1 MLTKMTT
8 KTKSREEDYMKDG
21 EALKKELLHSIMS
34 RNYYRREELQHILEA
49 RLAIPLADL
58 DTILPRSA
66 EEGNADTT
74 TTLKS
79 SDLHILELLNRQKI
93 TMGSLFVQCYFSGM
107 KNAFRVTENVFEP
120 ETMEEKLEQL
130 DYRCKHQQFWNAIY
144 LPSPLL
150 VNFEKNVNERNRE
163 FAAVIITD
171 YWPGATHN
179 LDTIAI
185 DGRVSDI
192 EKLVANTIL
201 VKGYDKSKLL
211 KEKEDLLRER
221 EKIPR
226 SVLETV
232 DEFAIDGTDGL
243 DVNPSLKRITKVLDR
258 EFYERK
264 IMNYFEQ
271 AYRWHCKVDP
281 NSVLGAR
288 KARIIRDFKTNIEPV
303 LDVIADSTKF
313 VYAQGDEFI
322 HNYVYHMVLGDDGKH
337 KLVSGVFD
345 SERSC
350 LNRLER
356 SRAKSLVSPLLY
368 LPYESE
374 QKFLDEADD
383 RLLLRLSKLESGSTA
398 KERLVHIILEKTKS
412 RLEFDLIA
420 MYEGICTIGRVAQD
434 DLLNRQHVI
443 NTFGKSVR
451 YSNPY
456 ISFPSGAPI
465 SVTPGRYNSRES
477 ISRLKTRLSER
488 LDKMISGSASYGTV
502 QDNKVLDSL
511 KGLREILTYFTIP
524 KEPIADADDPRSK
537 SSIDNFALDK

>member
-1 MLTKMTT
+1 MLIKMTT
-8 KTKSREEDYMKDG
+8 KTRSREEDNTKDG
-21 EALKKELLHSIMS
+21 ETLRRELLHLIES
-34 RNYYRREELQHILEA
+34 RNYYRREELQPILET

-58 DTILPRSA
+58 DTVLSRSV
-66 EEGNADTT
+66 EDGNVDTI

-79 SDLHILELLNRQKI
+79 SDLHILELLDRQKSPI
-93 TMGSLFVQCYFSGM
+93 GRLFVQCYFSGM
-107 KNAFRVTENVFEP
+107 KNAFKVSANMFEP
-120 ETMEEKLEQL
+120 ETMEEKLKQL
-130 DYRCKHQQFWNAIY
+130 EYRCKHLQFWNGIY

-150 VNFEKNVNERNRE
+150 VDFVKNVNERNGE

-171 YWPGATHN
+171 YWSGATHN
-179 LDTIAI
+179 LDIIAI
-185 DGRVSDI
+185 DGRNSDI
-192 EKLVANTIL
+192 DKLIADTIL

-226 SVLETV
+226 SALETV
-232 DEFAIDGTDGL
+232 DEFAIAGTDSL
-243 DVNPSLKRITKVLDR
+243 DINPSLKRIIKVLGR

-281 NSVLGAR
+281 NFALGA
-288 KARIIRDFKTNIEPV
+288 KKKKIIGDFKTNIEPV
-303 LDVIADSTKF
+303 LEIIADSTKF

-322 HNYVYHMVLGDDGKH
+322 HNYMYRRVLDDDEEY

-356 SRAKSLVSPLLY
+356 SRAKLFMSPLLY
-368 LPYESE
+368 LSYESE
-374 QKFLDEADD
+374 QKFLDEADN
-383 RLLLRLSKLESGSTA
+383 RLLLRLSKLESGSIA
-398 KERLVHIILEKTKS
+398 KERLAHIILDQAKS

-420 MYEGICTIGRVAQD
+420 LYEGICTIGRVAQD

-451 YSNPY
+451 YSNPH
-456 ISFPSGAPI
+456 INFPSGAPI
-465 SVTPGRYNSRES
+465 SVNPGRYNSREN
-477 ISRLKTRLSER
+477 ITRLKTRLSER
-488 LDKMISGSASYGTV
+488 FDTMISGNTPYGV
-502 QDNKVLDSL
+502 IQDSVLLDSV
-511 KGLREILTYFTIP
+511 KGLREILAYFTIRP
-524 KEPIADADDPRSK
+524 SITLEPWEISEDDLLSK
-537 SSIDNFALDK
+537 